1 MRSMRTL
8 GTLTTSTI
16 GYGAMAL
23 VPGMYGD
30 SSDEQAIA
38 TLTHAVDAGASFL
51 DTADAYGAGDNER
64 LVGRAVAGRR
74 DEVQLA
80 TKWGIVFDG
89 GRALT
94 HHHAQ
99 EIRVDA
105 RPERA

>member
-1 MRSMRTL
+1 MRTL

-30 SSDEQAIA
+30 SSDEQAVA
-38 TLTHAVDAGASFL
+38 TLTHAIDAGATFI
-51 DTADAYGAGDNER
+51 DTADAYGAGENER
-64 LVGRAVAGRR
+64 LVARAVAGRR
-74 DEVQLA
+74 DDVQLA

-89 GRALT
+89 GRVLS

-99 EIRVDA
+99 EIRQEV
-105 RPERA
+105 RALRLKY